1 MASQTMMN
9 GLKGIA
15 AFAAIAGGG
24 VMLLKLQYDSS
35 PAGQAVAAKLEQQ
48 ENDRPLINVAE
59 TLVKGRLRDPD
70 SATFT
75 GTKVVRSSGKEAV
88 CGFVNARNGAGG
100 MTGDRWFI
108 VADSEAYFMDDG
120 ADAAQVIEATCGT
133 TST

>member
-15 AFAAIAGGG
+15 AFVAIAGGG

-59 TLVKGRLRDPD
+59 TLVRADCVIQIARH
-70 SATFT
+70 SQAR
-75 GTKVVRSSGKEAV
+75 RSSA
-88 CGFVNARNGAGG
+88 AAG
-100 MTGDRWFI
+100 RKPS
-108 VADSEAYFMDDG
+108 VVS
-120 ADAAQVIEATCGT
+120 
-133 TST
+133 